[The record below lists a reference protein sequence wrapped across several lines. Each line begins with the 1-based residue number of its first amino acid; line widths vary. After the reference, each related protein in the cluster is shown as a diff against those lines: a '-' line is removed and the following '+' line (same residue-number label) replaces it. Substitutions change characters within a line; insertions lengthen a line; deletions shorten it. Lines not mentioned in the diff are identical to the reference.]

1 MLSFGTFQMF
11 RQSSLFQSRHGDH
24 ICIFY
29 RSENELLEVLTP
41 YVADGIFRG
50 EKCFLAQKPEILR
63 RLVLDLMFL
72 GIDPGKEIER
82 GVLELHTEDE
92 VYFTKGR
99 FEPRIMMDM
108 LIRAI
113 HDARLKGLTAFRS
126 AGELTW
132 ASRSAGD
139 CDLVAGYEKMVD
151 EYYPGKP
158 AIGMCQY
165 FMEEYPP
172 HFLQEIVRSHRM
184 HLTEPAPRSHFSS
197 MKVRGDNWMA
207 EVVADKFVLNPRY
220 YYVVERQQPQEVIDW
235 GVARSFEDATSYL
248 DDFYPADLPSPV
260 NESGA
265 APEDGA
271 LG

>member
-1 MLSFGTFQMF
+1 MF

-24 ICIFY
+24 VCIFY
-29 RSENELLEVLTP
+29 HSENELLEVLTP

-82 GVLELHTEDE
+82 GTLELHTEDE
-92 VYFTKGR
+92 VYFTNGR
-99 FEPRIMMDM
+99 FEPRVMMDM
-108 LIRAI
+108 LVRSIQQA
-113 HDARLKGLTAFRS
+113 HAKGLTAFRS

-132 ASRSAGD
+132 SSRSVGD
-139 CDLVAGYEKMVD
+139 CDLVVQYEKLVD

-172 HFLQEIVRSHRM
+172 HFLQEIVRSHRL
-184 HLTEPAPRSHFSS
+184 HLTEPTPDSHFSS
-197 MKVRGDNWMA
+197 LKVRGDNWMA
-207 EVVADKFVLNPRY
+207 EVVADKFVINPRY
-220 YYVVERQQPQEVIDW
+220 YYVVERQQPQEIIDW
-235 GVARSFEDATSYL
+235 GIARSFEDATAYL
-248 DDFYPADLPSPV
+248 DDFRHDDLPSSTSEP
-260 NESGA
+260 EA
-265 APEDGA
+265 APEGGIA
-271 LG
+271 G